1 MTTYQEYIQQN
12 EERDGVR
19 VSWNLWPSSKV
30 EAARL
35 VVPLGVLY
43 SPLKE
48 RPDLPPILYDPIA
61 CSRSTC
67 RAILN
72 PFW

>member
-1 MTTYQEYIQQN
+1 MATYQEYIQQN

-19 VSWNLWPSSKV
+19 ISWNLWPSSKV

-43 SPLKE
+43 NPLKE
-48 RPDLPPILYDPIA
+48 RPDLPPILYDPIV

-67 RAILN
+67 RAVLN